1 MPRGW
6 FNVTMSTAEPAFSDP
21 LHVGRPNILDRDAFL
36 AHVHGALD
44 RVWLSNHGPLVQ
56 ELERRLA
63 ALLGVRHCVT
73 TSNGTMGLELAIRA
87 LGLSGEVIV
96 PSFTFIA
103 TVHALHRQGITPV
116 FADVDPATHCI
127 DPAAVRRLVTPRTT
141 GILAVHLW
149 GRAAAV
155 DELQSVADEHG
166 LALLFDAAHAFG
178 ATVGARPVGTFGRA
192 EVMSF
197 HATKFFHT
205 VEGGAVVTD
214 DDDLAQTVRL
224 MRNFGFTGED
234 AVAGEGTNGKLNEVC
249 AAMGLA
255 NLARLDDIL
264 AVNRRNHD
272 AYARELR
279 GIPGISVLDPP
290 VAGRTN
296 HQYVV
301 MLVGPEAGASRDAVL
316 ERLRAEN
323 VLARRYFWPG
333 AHRMEPY
340 RTLQP
345 DVGSRLPMTERI
357 AQQVVVLPTG
367 TGVDEADIAVI
378 ARIIRDAAGAAA

>member
-6 FNVTMSTAEPAFSDP
+6 FNVTMSTAEPAFADP

-56 ELERRLA
+56 ELEQRLA

-127 DPAAVRRLVTPRTT
+127 DPAAAARLVTPRTT

-155 DELQSVADEHG
+155 DQLQTVADEHG

-178 ATVGARPVGTFGRA
+178 ATVGERPVGTFGRA

-205 VEGGAVVTD
+205 IEGGAVVTD

-301 MLVGPEAGASRDAVL
+301 MLVGPEAGASRDEVL
-316 ERLRAEN
+316 ARLRAEN